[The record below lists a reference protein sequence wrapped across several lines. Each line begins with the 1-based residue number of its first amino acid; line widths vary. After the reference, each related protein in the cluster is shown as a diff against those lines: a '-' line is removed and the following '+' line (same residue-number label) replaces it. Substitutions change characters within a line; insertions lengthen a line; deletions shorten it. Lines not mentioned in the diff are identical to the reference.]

1 LQTVALT
8 GAAGFIGFHVAQ
20 ALLSRG
26 VRVVGLDRMDSYYE
40 IGLKQARLDLLV
52 QDPGFSFHRLDIAE
66 TEALNQAFGGS
77 EFDAFIHLA
86 AQPGVR
92 LSVEQPEL
100 YVHSNLV
107 GFSRVLEWCRKSRCP
122 HLIFASSS
130 SVYGSESRMPYQESM
145 AADHP
150 KSFYGAT
157 KRCNEIMAHSY
168 ADLYGLPVTGLRFF
182 TVYGPWG
189 RPDMAPF
196 KFTRK
201 LLAGEPID
209 IYNHGNLSR
218 DFTYVDDIVEGI
230 LRVAARPAV
239 GDPQFDTANPD
250 SATSQ
255 APYRIYN
262 IGQGKPVQLL
272 RFVEVLEECLGVQ
285 AVKNFL
291 PMQPGDV
298 YNTFADSGALQ
309 RDFGYQPQVTIE
321 EGVGRFVRWYRHY
334 YQVG

>member
-1 LQTVALT
+1 MKNVALT
-8 GAAGFIGFHVAQ
+8 GSAGFIGFHVAR
-20 ALLSRG
+20 ALLQSG
-26 VRVVGLDRMDSYYE
+26 AKVVGLDRMDSYYE
-40 IGLKQARLDLLV
+40 PALKQARLDLLL
-52 QDPGFSFHRLDIAE
+52 QEPGFRFHRSDLAE
-66 TEALNQAFGGS
+66 AGALEQAFDGV
-77 EFDAFIHLA
+77 EWDAFIHLA

-92 LSVEQPEL
+92 LSVDQPEL

-107 GFSRVLEWCRKSRCP
+107 GFSRVLEWCRHNHCP
-122 HLIFASSS
+122 HLVFASSS
-130 SVYGSESRMPYQESM
+130 SVYGCESRMPYQEGM

-168 ADLYGLPVTGLRFF
+168 ADLYSLPVTGLRFF

-201 LLAGEPID
+201 LLAAEPID

-230 LRVAARPAV
+230 LRVAARPASPDSNF
-239 GDPQFDTANPD
+239 DPANPN

-298 YNTFADSGALQ
+298 YNTFADSTALQ
-309 RDFGYQPQVTIE
+309 RDFGYQPQVSIE
-321 EGVGRFVRWYRHY
+321 EGVAQFVRWYRDY